1 MYHDMSALKQYD
13 AAYWKNL
20 FDKRVG
26 TTGWP
31 YGSGVWSKK
40 EWVLPV
46 SGALRRAV
54 ACCGML
60 WRAVGCCGVEVW
72 VWCGLEAW
80 GVEQEG
86 SGCCRVCV
94 TMHAVPVL
102 WCAVLWLVG
111 GLG

>member
-46 SGALRRAV
+46 SGALQRAV
-54 ACCGML
+54 ACCGVQ
-60 WRAVGCCGVEVW
+60 WGAVASFGVEVL

-86 SGCCRVCV
+86 VGAVECV
-94 TMHAVPVL
+94 KMHAVPML
-102 WCAVLWLVG
+102 WCAVLWFVR